1 MDFFAPISDEAF
13 AKLDF
18 WWDAYDCV
26 ADIFSDEEEQVK
38 QKPETTINIE
48 LAQVVEVRSNEY
60 KPTTIIPG
68 PLKPIIKKQIKRGS
82 PIPPLFQRFN
92 K

>member
-38 QKPETTINIE
+38 QLTSILPKLLKFSQTNTNQLQLS
-48 LAQVVEVRSNEY
+48 LAH
-60 KPTTIIPG
+60 
-68 PLKPIIKKQIKRGS
+68 
-82 PIPPLFQRFN
+82 
-92 K
+92 